1 MREWLARKDSN
12 LQSPDPES
20 GALPFGHSPAARGI
34 VRRGATLTQ
43 SAPSGAPNAGEATI
57 GRISRYFLRLGT
69 LGFGGPV
76 ALAGYMQRD
85 LVEDRGWVSSQEYR
99 DGLALAQMM
108 PGPLAAQLGMWL
120 AYVRTG
126 VKGATIA
133 SLAFVAPPF
142 VLVVAIAWIY
152 VALGRRDLGRVA
164 VLRRRAGGNR
174 DHRAVGVPA
183 PAADDRAGRP
193 AGRGGAGGR
202 PHHVL
207 HPERDRAGVHRGGPR
222 RRRGP
227 RQARTS
233 SDASLRADRPSPP
246 RLPAA
251 IGFLTPLF
259 PVAATDPGLLGAI
272 FVFFIEAG
280 AFIFGSGLAIVPF
293 LHQGVVVQNGWLTEQ
308 QFLDAVAVGLITP
321 GPVVITAA
329 FVGFIVAGLPGA
341 TVASLAVFLPA
352 YLLVVL
358 PGRWFLR
365 YKDAPA
371 IRAFVAGVSA
381 AAAGAIV
388 AASVILG
395 QQAIR
400 DADRGRDRARG
411 ARRAPRDPALEA
423 ARDRAPRRAARR
435 RRGGGRRAGAQ
446 GPRRNGRAAGEGS
459 PAADET
465 PRCLARDADVDPDE
479 PMVGA
484 GDREP
489 GAGEVHERIARDVGQ
504 NTAQSAICE
513 ALAAAGRSRRG
524 GCPGPLHGGNAG
536 VSQKSAVS

>member
-1 MREWLARKDSN
+1 MGRILCNWLARKDSN

-34 VRRGATLTQ
+34 VRRGDSLTE
-43 SAPSGAPNAGEATI
+43 SGAEGAPNAGEATI
-57 GRISRYFLRLGT
+57 GRISRYFLRLGA

-85 LVEDRGWVSSQEYR
+85 LVEDRRWVSSQEYR

-142 VLVVAIAWIY
+142 VLVVVIAWIY
-152 VALGRRDLGRVA
+152 VAS
-164 VLRRRAGGNR
+164 GG
-174 DHRAVGVPA
+174 ATWVGSVFYGVA
-183 PAADDRAGRP
+183 PAAIAIIGLAAVRLLPLTVGHDALLWIAAGVVGLITYFTRSEIALAFIAAGLVVVGVRAGP
-193 AGRGGAGGR
+193 D
-202 PHHVL
+202 L
-207 HPERDRAGVHRGGPR
+207 LR
-222 RRRGP
+222 RLAAP
-227 RQARTS
+227 
-233 SDASLRADRPSPP
+233 DRPGPP

-251 IGFLTPLF
+251 IGLMTPLF
-259 PVAATDPGLLGAI
+259 PAAAADPGLLGAI
-272 FVFFIEAG
+272 FLFFIEAG

-341 TVASLAVFLPA
+341 MVASLAVFLPA

-358 PGRWFLR
+358 PVRWFLR
-365 YKDAPA
+365 FKDAPA

-400 DADRGRDRARG
+400 DLTGVVIG
-411 ARRAPRDPALEA
+411 L
-423 ARDRAPRRAARR
+423 
-435 RRGGGRRAGAQ
+435 G
-446 GPRRNGRAAGEGS
+446 
-459 PAADET
+459 
-465 PRCLARDADVDPDE
+465 
-479 PMVGA
+479 
-484 GDREP
+484 
-489 GAGEVHERIARDVGQ
+489 
-504 NTAQSAICE
+504 
-513 ALAAAGRSRRG
+513 ALAALLAIRRWK
-524 GCPGPLHGGNAG
+524 PPVIERLAEPLVVAVAG
-536 VSQKSAVS
+536 VVGLVLKGL

>member
-1 MREWLARKDSN
+1 MSSLRDEGEQWSWLARKDSN

-34 VRRGATLTQ
+34 VRRGASLTE
-43 SAPSGAPNAGEATI
+43 SGLTGATNADRATI

-85 LVEDRGWVSSQEYR
+85 LVEDRRWVSEQEYR
-99 DGLALAQMM
+99 DGLAVAQMM
-108 PGPLAAQLGMWL
+108 PGPLAAQLAMWL

-142 VLVVAIAWIY
+142 ILVVAIAWVY
-152 VALGRRDLGRVA
+152 VAS
-164 VLRRRAGGNR
+164 GG
-174 DHRAVGVPA
+174 ATWVGSLFYGVA
-183 PAADDRAGRP
+183 PAAIAIIVLSAYRLLPLTIGRDVLLAAAALAVGLITYFTRSEIALAFIAAGLVVVAVRVGP
-193 AGRGGAGGR
+193 SLLRRLAG
-202 PHHVL
+202 P
-207 HPERDRAGVHRGGPR
+207 
-222 RRRGP
+222 
-227 RQARTS
+227 
-233 SDASLRADRPSPP
+233 DRPSPP

-259 PVAATDPGLLGAI
+259 PAAASDPGLLSAI

-293 LHQGVVVQNGWLTEQ
+293 LHQGVVVQHGWLTEQ

-365 YKDAPA
+365 YKDASVV
-371 IRAFVAGVSA
+371 RAFVAGVSA

-400 DADRGRDRARG
+400 DLTGVVIG
-411 ARRAPRDPALEA
+411 
-423 ARDRAPRRAARR
+423 
-435 RRGGGRRAGAQ
+435 
-446 GPRRNGRAAGEGS
+446 
-459 PAADET
+459 
-465 PRCLARDADVDPDE
+465 LA
-479 PMVGA
+479 
-484 GDREP
+484 
-489 GAGEVHERIARDVGQ
+489 
-504 NTAQSAICE
+504 
-513 ALAAAGRSRRG
+513 ALAALLAIRRSKPPVIERLAE
-524 GCPGPLHGGNAG
+524 PLVVAVAG
-536 VSQKSAVS
+536 VVGLVLKGF

>member
-1 MREWLARKDSN
+1 MCSWLARKDSN

-34 VRRGATLTQ
+34 VRRGASLTEF
-43 SAPSGAPNAGEATI
+43 AVPGAPNADQATI
-57 GRISRYFLRLGT
+57 GRITRYFLRLGT

-108 PGPLAAQLGMWL
+108 PGPLAAQLAMWL

-126 VKGATIA
+126 VKGATIS

-142 VLVVAIAWIY
+142 VLVVAIAWVY
-152 VALGRRDLGRVA
+152 VAS
-164 VLRRRAGGNR
+164 GG
-174 DHRAVGVPA
+174 ATWVGSLFYGVA
-183 PAADDRAGRP
+183 PAAIAIIALSAYRLLPLTIGRDVLLAAAALVVGLVTYFTRSEIALAFIAAGLVVVAVRAGPDLLR
-193 AGRGGAGGR
+193 
-202 PHHVL
+202 
-207 HPERDRAGVHRGGPR
+207 RATGP
-222 RRRGP
+222 
-227 RQARTS
+227 
-233 SDASLRADRPSPP
+233 DRPTPP

-251 IGFLTPLF
+251 IGLLTPLF
-259 PVAATDPGLLGAI
+259 PAAATDPGLLGAI
-272 FVFFIEAG
+272 FMFFIEAG

-293 LHQGVVVQNGWLTEQ
+293 LHQGVVVQHGWLNEQ

-341 TVASLAVFLPA
+341 MVASLAVFLPA

-371 IRAFVAGVSA
+371 VRAFVAGVSA

-400 DADRGRDRARG
+400 DVTGVVIG
-411 ARRAPRDPALEA
+411 
-423 ARDRAPRRAARR
+423 
-435 RRGGGRRAGAQ
+435 
-446 GPRRNGRAAGEGS
+446 
-459 PAADET
+459 
-465 PRCLARDADVDPDE
+465 LA
-479 PMVGA
+479 
-484 GDREP
+484 
-489 GAGEVHERIARDVGQ
+489 
-504 NTAQSAICE
+504 T
-513 ALAAAGRSRRG
+513 LAALLAIRRWKPPVIERLAEPLVVAVAGIVGLVLRG
-524 GCPGPLHGGNAG
+524 
-536 VSQKSAVS
+536 V

>member
-1 MREWLARKDSN
+1 MQPPPPTEGVRPHVELGASSERTVPPDSLERDADLTARTSLTLTGIWLARKDSN

-34 VRRGATLTQ
+34 VRRGASLTE
-43 SAPSGAPNAGEATI
+43 SAVPGAPNADQATI

-126 VKGATIA
+126 VRGATIA

-152 VALGRRDLGRVA
+152 MAS
-164 VLRRRAGGNR
+164 GG
-174 DHRAVGVPA
+174 ATWVGSLFYGVA
-183 PAADDRAGRP
+183 PAAIAIIALSAYRLLPLTIGRDALLRPLHWSSASSRTSPGARSPSHSSRP
-193 AGRGGAGGR
+193 AS
-202 PHHVL
+202 P
-207 HPERDRAGVHRGGPR
+207 
-222 RRRGP
+222 
-227 RQARTS
+227 
-233 SDASLRADRPSPP
+233 SLRSAPARACSGASGHSDRPSPP
-246 RLPAA
+246 RLPGA
-251 IGFLTPLF
+251 IGILTPLF
-259 PVAATDPGLLGAI
+259 PAAAADPGLLGAI
-272 FVFFIEAG
+272 FLFFIEAG

-293 LHQGVVVQNGWLTEQ
+293 LHQGVVVQHGWLTEQ

-341 TVASLAVFLPA
+341 AVASLAVFLPA
-352 YLLVVL
+352 YLLIVL

-365 YKDAPA
+365 YLDEPA
-371 IRAFVAGVSA
+371 VRAFVAGVSA

-400 DADRGRDRARG
+400 DATGVIIG
-411 ARRAPRDPALEA
+411 L
-423 ARDRAPRRAARR
+423 
-435 RRGGGRRAGAQ
+435 G
-446 GPRRNGRAAGEGS
+446 
-459 PAADET
+459 
-465 PRCLARDADVDPDE
+465 
-479 PMVGA
+479 
-484 GDREP
+484 
-489 GAGEVHERIARDVGQ
+489 
-504 NTAQSAICE
+504 
-513 ALAAAGRSRRG
+513 ALAALLAIRRWKPPVVERLAEPLVVAVAGVVG
-524 GCPGPLHGGNAG
+524 LVLHG
-536 VSQKSAVS
+536 V

>member
-1 MREWLARKDSN
+1 MATVHVGANADPHPSIILVPPEGWPVPTEGRRASSTSTSSSGASAPFVPRGRTHCKPGRGWSGGWLARKDSN

-34 VRRGATLTQ
+34 VRRGASLTE
-43 SAPSGAPNAGEATI
+43 SAVPGAPNAEQATI

-85 LVEDRGWVSSQEYR
+85 LVEDRRWVSEQEYR

-126 VKGATIA
+126 VRGATIA

-152 VALGRRDLGRVA
+152 VSI
-164 VLRRRAGGNR
+164 GG
-174 DHRAVGVPA
+174 ATWVGSLFYGVA
-183 PAADDRAGRP
+183 PAAIAIIALAAYRLLPLTLGRDALLWLAALVVGLITYFTRSEIALAFIAAGLVIVAIRAGP
-193 AGRGGAGGR
+193 D
-202 PHHVL
+202 L
-207 HPERDRAGVHRGGPR
+207 LR
-222 RRRGP
+222 RF
-227 RQARTS
+227 A
-233 SDASLRADRPSPP
+233 ASDRPSPP

-259 PVAATDPGLLGAI
+259 PAAAADPGLLGAI
-272 FVFFIEAG
+272 FLFFIEAG

-293 LHQGVVVQNGWLTEQ
+293 LHQGVQHGWLTEQ

-365 YKDAPA
+365 YKDEPSV
-371 IRAFVAGVSA
+371 RAFVAGVSA

-400 DADRGRDRARG
+400 DAT
-411 ARRAPRDPALEA
+411 
-423 ARDRAPRRAARR
+423 
-435 RRGGGRRAGAQ
+435 GGVIG
-446 GPRRNGRAAGEGS
+446 
-459 PAADET
+459 
-465 PRCLARDADVDPDE
+465 LA
-479 PMVGA
+479 
-484 GDREP
+484 
-489 GAGEVHERIARDVGQ
+489 
-504 NTAQSAICE
+504 
-513 ALAAAGRSRRG
+513 ALAALLAIRRWK
-524 GCPGPLHGGNAG
+524 PPVIERLSEPLVVAIAG
-536 VSQKSAVS
+536 VVGIALRGV